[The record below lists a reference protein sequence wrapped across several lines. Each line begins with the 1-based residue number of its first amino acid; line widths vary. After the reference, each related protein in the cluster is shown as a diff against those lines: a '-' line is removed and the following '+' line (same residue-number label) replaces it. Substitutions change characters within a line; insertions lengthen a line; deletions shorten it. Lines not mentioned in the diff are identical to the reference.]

1 MNTNYEE
8 IKKQLEL
15 LRLNEEI
22 ETMKADRDSIIA
34 NTAKVISHAMEN
46 SDRNQAEIAKI
57 YAETEKMRKET
68 RFYPFVLLLSA
79 MIGGAVV
86 AIIQK
91 LF

>member
-1 MNTNYEE
+1 M
-8 IKKQLEL
+8 K
-15 LRLNEEI
+15 LNEEI
-22 ETMKADRDSIIA
+22 ENMRADRESIMARI
-34 NTAKVISHAMEN
+34 IEN

>member
-1 MNTNYEE
+1 MNTNYGDS
-8 IKKQLEL
+8 KKQLEL
-15 LRLNEEI
+15 LKLNEEI
-22 ETMKADRDSIIA
+22 ENMKVDRESI
-34 NTAKVISHAMEN
+34 
-46 SDRNQAEIAKI
+46 RNQAEIAKI